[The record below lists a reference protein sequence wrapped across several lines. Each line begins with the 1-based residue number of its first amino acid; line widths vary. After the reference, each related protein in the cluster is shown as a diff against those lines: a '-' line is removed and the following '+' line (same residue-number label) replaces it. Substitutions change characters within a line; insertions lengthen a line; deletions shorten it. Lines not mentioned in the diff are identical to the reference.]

1 MFVSPVEFL
10 IESARRYPETVAV
23 FDGSISYTYSQLADL
38 GARICRE
45 LIAAAGAGGPVVVY
59 LPKCSDAVAAFAG
72 ILASGSFYVPM
83 DMDAPVER
91 QRAVFRQ
98 VRATGIIT
106 HSRYS
111 AAIEGILEARPPI
124 VYVDELT
131 AGPPIGLCSPTTT
144 DQDPCY
150 VMFTSGS
157 TGAPKGVVVSN
168 RGVIDYI
175 CWADEYFDFGQNAK
189 IGNQAPLF
197 FDNSTLDIYLS
208 WKKGC
213 TCRLIAKEILFAFPK
228 LVDLLSNERV
238 TFFFAVPS
246 VFAAI
251 SNLRL
256 LENKSLAL
264 EFGVFAG
271 EIMPPRHIAYWQR
284 CLPDT
289 KFYNLYGPTE
299 ITVDC
304 TAYHLAEPAE
314 DFQDIPLGF
323 PRRNMEILL
332 LDEEGCPVSGES
344 VGEMYVRGSAVALG
358 YINNP
363 TETNLRFVQNPCNPY
378 WPETVYRTGDLAYR
392 DKAGRL
398 RFMGRSDSQI
408 KLKGYRIELAE
419 LEYVAATVDNVNQ
432 CCAFLDRTIDGIVL
446 AYSGNED
453 VTSLIKRRLGE
464 RLPAYMMPSRIMRVD
479 SLDLLE
485 NGKLD
490 RVRIASRYGH
500 KAPAGRT
507 GIRQ

>member
-10 IESARRYPETVAV
+10 IGSAQRYPETVAV
-23 FDGSISYTYSQLADL
+23 FDGSTSYTYSQLAAL
-38 GARICRE
+38 GAEICSE
-45 LIAAAGAGGPVVVY
+45 LMATVGSGGPVVVY

-72 ILASGSFYVPM
+72 ILASGNFYVPM
-83 DMDAPVER
+83 DLEAPVER
-91 QRAVFRQ
+91 QRAVFSQ
-98 VRATGIIT
+98 IGATGIVT
-106 HSRYS
+106 YQRYT
-111 AAIEGILEARPPI
+111 AVLQDILNVLPPLI
-124 VYVDELT
+124 NVDELT
-131 AGPPIGLCSPTTT
+131 TDPPTELCKPTIT
-144 DQDPCY
+144 DQSPCY

-157 TGAPKGVVVSN
+157 TGSPKGVVVSN

-175 CWADEYFDFGQNAK
+175 CWADEYFVFGQNAK
-189 IGNQAPLF
+189 IANQAPFF

-213 TCRLIAKEILFAFPK
+213 TCRLITKDVLFAFPR
-228 LVDLLSNERV
+228 LVDLLATERV

-246 VFAAI
+246 VFVAI

-256 LENKSLAL
+256 LENRTLAL

-271 EIMPPRHIAYWQR
+271 EVMPPRHIAYWQKR
-284 CLPDT
+284 LPDT

-304 TAYHLAEPAE
+304 TEYYLAESAE
-314 DFQDIPLGF
+314 DLLDIPLGY

-332 LDEEGCPVSGES
+332 LDEEGRPVSDGS
-344 VGEMYVRGSAVALG
+344 VGEMFVRGSAVALG

-363 TETNLRFVQNPCNPY
+363 AETKLRFVQNPCNPN

-398 RFMGRSDSQI
+398 RFMGRTDSQI

-419 LEYVAATVDNVNQ
+419 LEYVVATVDGVNQ
-432 CCAFLDRTIDGIVL
+432 CCAFLDSAIEGIVL
-446 AYSGNED
+446 AYSSNED
-453 VTSLIKRRLGE
+453 ITSLVRHRLGE
-464 RLPAYMMPSRIMRVD
+464 RLPNYMIPTRIIRVD

-490 RVRIASRYGH
+490 RVGISSRYGH
-500 KAPAGRT
+500 PSLSRST
-507 GIRQ
+507 RQ